1 MEVSETAVNDDV
13 RPLHVRHTS
22 KVRIKDLRRRVSIA
36 LRNEADVL
44 LAHVLGKDRLWLLAH
59 EQDPVP
65 APHIDRALEC
75 LQRLE
80 RGEPVQYITETAE
93 FYGRVFSVSPSVLI
107 PRPAT
112 ENLVRM
118 ALDTLDGKSLAPV
131 TLERDIAGVP
141 LLLSID
147 VANVNCV
154 VDIGT
159 GSGCIAVT
167 LALQRPDLRVI
178 ATDVSAAAL
187 TVAKHNAEKL
197 GATNVDFREGSLLEP
212 VADEREPFLIVSN
225 PPYIP
230 AGRQLDES
238 VARHEPALALYGDAD
253 GLSVL
258 RKLVCE
264 AAAHPFCKGLL
275 VECGSEQQDEL
286 MRLADACDRGTTG
299 A

>member
-1 MEVSETAVNDDV
+1 MT
-13 RPLHVRHTS
+13 
-22 KVRIKDLRRRVSIA
+22 IKDLRRRVSIT

-44 LAHVLGKDRLWLLAH
+44 LAHVFGKDRLWLLAH

-80 RGEPVQYITETAE
+80 RGEPVQYITERAE
-93 FYGRVFSVSPSVLI
+93 FYGREFFVSPSVLI

-118 ALDTLDGKSLAPV
+118 ALDALDGAVLKPV
-131 TLERDIAGVP
+131 TLEREIAGLP
-141 LLLSID
+141 LLFDSLTD
-147 VANVNCV
+147 VRTV
-154 VDIGT
+154 VDVGT

-167 LALQRPDLRVI
+167 LALEKPDVQVI
-178 ATDVSAAAL
+178 ATDISPAAFV
-187 TVAKHNAEKL
+187 VAKRNAENL
-197 GATNVDFREGSLLEP
+197 GAAGIVFREGNLLEP
-212 VADEREPFLIVSN
+212 LVEVREPFLIVSN
-225 PPYIP
+225 PPYVP
-230 AGRQLDES
+230 AGRLLDES
-238 VARHEPALALYGDAD
+238 VARYEPALALYGDAD

-258 RKLVCE
+258 RQLARE
-264 AAAHPFCKGLL
+264 AAAHPFCRGVL
-275 VECGSEQQDEL
+275 VECGREQQDEL